1 VGLNYSPSPCSQPII
16 RLHTLT
22 PNLFTSDL
30 STELTDTT
38 RWQRLEAADVMA
50 ACDRNVVDNNTH
62 LPIYDWR
69 GDMTAA
75 PSIADTDNP
84 PHQSEGTTWPPRELS
99 SKRSMNLTDSQATS
113 PPASGTTTPYHPSQT
128 PTSPPISPVDRA
140 MSKQRN
146 ITPSGLPSPSSSR
159 TSTPHMPANSHFAN
173 FQVLQ
178 WNSHQSA
185 PSISSSMSPRRSG
198 SRFRSPEASD
208 PSTWSNVYDSNP
220 PVGPSSLSRRSSNA
234 PSLASTTGVSSANP
248 LLSPEF
254 RTLSL
259 ASDPRHASV
268 SPGPGG
274 GSGIGAINSQITKLE
289 TELVQLQGEV
299 NFQTYLKQLHLQHM
313 GTVHREKVLESGQ
326 EAERQSRVRT
336 PLSLSLL

>member
-1 VGLNYSPSPCSQPII
+1 
-16 RLHTLT
+16 
-22 PNLFTSDL
+22 
-30 STELTDTT
+30 
-38 RWQRLEAADVMA
+38 
-50 ACDRNVVDNNTH
+50 
-62 LPIYDWR
+62 
-69 GDMTAA
+69 MTAA

-208 PSTWSNVYDSNP
+208 PSTWSHVYDSNP

-254 RTLSL
+254 RSLSL